1 MIYPGDSVTVDFVT
15 TNQTTAALQDADSL
29 PAGLLVRNGADTAVT
44 VTVTNKATGR
54 YKAAVTIPS
63 TYAAGDEVQLFAA
76 YTIDAV
82 ARGAVIWS
90 ATLNAST
97 DYVAGTPTSGNLY
110 ATVAQLKARLGI
122 TDTTDDTML
131 TMIATGVSRAIDGY
145 CGQVFYKD
153 ANDATR
159 YYTAE
164 YDDYL
169 PIDPIVSVTTLAT
182 DDDGGR
188 TYATTWAATDYD
200 LLPENAALRNWPYT
214 YIEPTP
220 DGDYSFPAGV
230 RKGVKIIGI
239 FGWPAVPDAVTEA
252 ALLWGERLYKRKD
265 APFGI
270 ASFIEAGEMRL
281 IKEVDPDVQT
291 LLKPYQRLF

>member
-82 ARGAVIWS
+82 ARGAVIWT

-110 ATVAQLKARLGI
+110 ATVAALKERMDI
-122 TDTTDDTML
+122 TDTDDDTML
-131 TMIATGVSRAIDGY
+131 TAILTGVCRAIDTH
-145 CGQVFYKD
+145 CGQSFYQD
-153 ANDATR
+153 NAASVR
-159 YYTAE
+159 YYTA
-164 YDDYL
+164 
-169 PIDPIVSVTTLAT
+169 IDRETVFVDPLVSVTTLAT
-182 DDDGGR
+182 DDDADR
-188 TYATTWAATDYD
+188 TYGTTWQTTDYD
-200 LLPENAALRNWPYT
+200 LQPANAASRERPYT
-214 YIEPTP
+214 WIEVAP
-220 DGDYSFPAGV
+220 DGDYCFPTRSRA
-230 RKGVKIIGI
+230 VKLTAIW
-239 FGWPAVPDAVTEA
+239 GWPAVPAQVSEA

-265 APFGI
+265 APFGV

-281 IKEVDPDVQT
+281 IKEIDPDVQT
-291 LLKPYQRLF
+291 LLAPFRRMF